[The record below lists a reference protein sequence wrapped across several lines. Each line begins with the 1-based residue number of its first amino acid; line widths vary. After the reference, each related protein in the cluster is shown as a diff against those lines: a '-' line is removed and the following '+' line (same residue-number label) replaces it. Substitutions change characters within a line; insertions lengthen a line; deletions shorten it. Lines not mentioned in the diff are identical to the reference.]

1 MPVRLLLA
9 LSTRNLF
16 RHRRRNLMLLGAICV
31 AVAAVTVLNSLI
43 RGLQDDMRAAAVENL
58 TGHIKI
64 LAPGYLDDPSI
75 EKSFRLAENW
85 QPDIAPE
92 QLAGWAPR
100 LRVPAVIMSERET
113 RGVQLVGVEPARED
127 ISFLHSVRVQGERL
141 KDADDNRI
149 LLGRALAEQLRTD
162 VGYRL
167 VIITQGADG
176 STREAGFRIAGLFD
190 ADGSGL
196 EKAFVFTGMRFLQ
209 SMLDAQG
216 VTEVSIRLAAD
227 PEEGSIASR
236 LREYFTGLDVLR
248 WQELEPLAAA
258 MFEFT
263 EVAIYIWYFV
273 MMGALIFGLVNTFIS
288 AVMERTR
295 ELGML
300 RAVGMRPGAV
310 VVQVVLESMLVM
322 ALGITVGL
330 GIGVLLVLWIGDGLD
345 LSRWAAGMEVAGIR
359 SVLVPKL
366 LPGDLVLV
374 AALSLGFGLL
384 ASLYPA
390 WRAVTI
396 KPLEALRR

>member
-1 MPVRLLLA
+1 
-9 LSTRNLF
+9 
-16 RHRRRNLMLLGAICV
+16 
-31 AVAAVTVLNSLI
+31 
-43 RGLQDDMRAAAVENL
+43 
-58 TGHIKI
+58 
-64 LAPGYLDDPSI
+64 
-75 EKSFRLAENW
+75 
-85 QPDIAPE
+85 
-92 QLAGWAPR
+92 
-100 LRVPAVIMSERET
+100 
-113 RGVQLVGVEPARED
+113 
-127 ISFLHSVRVQGERL
+127 VQGERL

-149 LLGRALAEQLRTD
+149 LVGRALAEQLRTD

-216 VTEVSIRLAAD
+216 VTEVSIRLTDD
-227 PEEGSIASR
+227 PQEGSIATR
-236 LREYFTGLDVLR
+236 LREFFTGLDVLR

-273 MMGALIFGLVNTFIS
+273 MMGALIFGLVNTFIT

-310 VVQVVLESMLVM
+310 VVQVVLESMLIM
-322 ALGITVGL
+322 TLGITVGQ
-330 GIGVLLVLWIGDGLD
+330 GIGILLVLWIGDGLD
-345 LSRWAAGMEVAGIR
+345 LSQWAASMEAAGIR

-366 LPGDLVLV
+366 MPGDMVLV